1 MLLVVSR
8 GGVRSKQYLYSR
20 VCTLSITWESIKTF
34 GEVEMKLHQMQ
45 YPLPTTSARCM
56 GTNCNQKNLCQ
67 RYLTIEIDTQNYV
80 WHMDVKK
87 EIDDDEICDFF
98 IEFGGM

>member
-1 MLLVVSR
+1 VLLVVSR

-98 IEFGGM
+98 IEWGV

>member
-98 IEFGGM
+98 IEWGV

>member
-1 MLLVVSR
+1 
-8 GGVRSKQYLYSR
+8 
-20 VCTLSITWESIKTF
+20 
-34 GEVEMKLHQMQ
+34 MKLHQMQ
-45 YPLPTTSARCM
+45 FPLATTSARCL

-87 EIDDDEICDFF
+87 EIDDGEVCNFF

>member
-1 MLLVVSR
+1 
-8 GGVRSKQYLYSR
+8 
-20 VCTLSITWESIKTF
+20 
-34 GEVEMKLHQMQ
+34 MKLHQMK
-45 YPLPTTSARCM
+45 YPLLSSTARCM
-56 GTNCNQKNLCQ
+56 GSNCNQKNLCM

-87 EIDDDEICDFF
+87 EINDDETCDFF

>member
-1 MLLVVSR
+1 MVVSR

-98 IEFGGM
+98 IEWGV

>member
-1 MLLVVSR
+1 VLLVVSR

>member
-56 GTNCNQKNLCQ
+56 GTNCNQMNLCQ

-98 IEFGGM
+98 IEWGV

>member
-1 MLLVVSR
+1 MVVSR